1 MLQTCENDISTIPE
15 YYSRVTPLV
24 FSGHYEVY
32 IIKIFIMKILIKYY
46 QIYHNYDC
54 EDNFCAHDAISVILI

>member
-32 IIKIFIMKILIKYY
+32 IMKIFITKILIKYY
-46 QIYHNYDC
+46 Q
-54 EDNFCAHDAISVILI
+54 NFHY